1 MIFNSFERMVAMRYL
16 RARRQ
21 EGFVSVIAGF
31 SLLGIA
37 LGVGTLIVVMSVMN
51 GFHVELLS
59 KILGFNSHLSLSSSS
74 GNGVVTDFDAVTEK
88 LRKVPGIASVTPTVQ
103 GQVFATGTRTNGTGA
118 LVKSVRP
125 EDLQSRSLIAGSIV
139 DGSLKDFVA
148 DDDVAVMGA
157 KLAQSIGIGVG
168 GEVTVITPLLTNVMG
183 QLIPRMKT
191 LRVVALFDVGMYQYD
206 NSIIFMPLE
215 TGQVLFQKKGG
226 VTDVEIMAKNIQDVP
241 SLKPQICAALGTKL
255 DFNAGRAAYCTGNKS
270 NYVIGDWEQA
280 NADFFTAVEVERTVM
295 FLILTL
301 IIIVAA
307 FNIISGQIMMVKD
320 KGRNIAIMRTMGA
333 SRGTILRIFLISGA
347 SIGVIGTALGCI
359 LGYAFAA
366 NVDRIRHAIQD
377 IFGVDPFN
385 PVVYFL
391 SKLPAIVDPVEVGL
405 ISLMSLALT
414 LLASLYPAWRAARLD
429 PVEALRYE

>member
-21 EGFVSVIAGF
+21 EGFVSVIAIF

-37 LGVGTLIVVMSVMN
+37 IGVGVLIVVMSVMN
-51 GFHVELLS
+51 GFHVELLN

-74 GNGVVTDFDAVTEK
+74 GNGVVTDFDAITEK

-103 GQVFATGTRTNGTGA
+103 GQVFATGTRTGGAGA
-118 LVKSVRP
+118 LIKAVRQD
-125 EDLQSRSLIAGSIV
+125 DLQSRKLISDNIV
-139 DGSLKDFVA
+139 AGSLKDFVP

-157 KLAQSIGIGVG
+157 KLAQSIGVGVG
-168 GEVTVITPLLTNVMG
+168 GEVTAITPIVQTTMAG
-183 QLIPRMKT
+183 PIPRMKS

-206 NSIIFMPLE
+206 NSIMFMPLE
-215 TGQVLFQKKGG
+215 TGQVLFQKKDG

-241 SLKPQICAALGTKL
+241 ALKPQICAALDTKL
-255 DFNAGRAAYCTGNKS
+255 DFNAGRASYCMGDSKS
-270 NYVIGDWEQA
+270 YVIGDWEQA
-280 NADFFTAVEVERTVM
+280 NADFFTAVEVERNVM

-333 SRGTILRIFLISGA
+333 SRGAILRIFLLSGA
-347 SIGVIGTALGCI
+347 SIGIIGTALGCL
-359 LGYAFAA
+359 LGTAFAYNIEA
-366 NVDRIRHAIQD
+366 IRRFLENIS
-377 IFGVDPFN
+377 GTELFN
-385 PVVYFL
+385 PTIYFL
-391 SKLPAIVDPVEVGL
+391 SKLPAIVDPMEVML
-405 ISLMSLALT
+405 ISAMSLVLT

>member
-31 SLLGIA
+31 SFLGIA
-37 LGVGTLIVVMSVMN
+37 LGVATLIVVMSVMN
-51 GFHVELLS
+51 GFHVELLN

-74 GNGVVTDFDAVTEK
+74 GNGVVGDFDAVTEK

-103 GQVFATGTRTNGTGA
+103 GQVFATGTRSGGAGA
-118 LVKSVRP
+118 LVKSVRQ
-125 EDLQSRSLIAGSIV
+125 EDLQGRKLIAESIV
-139 DGSLKDFVA
+139 DGSLKDFTA

-157 KLAQSIGIGVG
+157 NLARSIGVG
-168 GEVTVITPLLTNVMG
+168 VNGEVTLITPIVQTTMAG
-183 QLIPRMKT
+183 PIPRMKT
-191 LRVVALFDVGMYQYD
+191 YRVVALFDVGMYQYD
-206 NSIIFMPLE
+206 NSIIFIPLE
-215 TGQVLFQKKGG
+215 SGQVLFQKKGG
-226 VTDVEIMAKNIQDVP
+226 VTDVEIMANNIQDVP
-241 SLKPQICAALGTKL
+241 ALKPAICAALGTKL
-255 DFNAGRAAYCTGNKS
+255 DFNAGRAAYCTGS
-270 NYVIGDWEQA
+270 NTSYVIGDWEQA
-280 NADFFTAVEVERTVM
+280 NADFFTAVEVERNVM

-347 SIGVIGTALGCI
+347 SIGVIGTALGCL
-359 LGYAFAA
+359 LGTAFAY
-366 NVDRIRHAIQD
+366 NIENIRRFLQEVSGTD
-377 IFGVDPFN
+377 LFN
-385 PVVYFL
+385 PTIYFL
-391 SKLPAIVDPVEVGL
+391 SKLPAIVDPMEVAL
-405 ISLMSLALT
+405 ISAMSLVLT